1 MQQVSLQSPRYEKS
15 CQFPVRQCSNFVS
28 GLFFFKNHVKCCI
41 CIFTS
46 ARDEK
51 FNYLQF
57 SLPGETTTKM
67 AYSKKKVIRLLFFI
81 IPLYFIFVVVASVS
95 TSPNHRSV
103 FPNTTF
109 EVYQKIY
116 ALEVT
121 PVTSTFS
128 IWIVIY
134 VYTFL
139 WIIYTC
145 STVIRGGK
153 STEVLSGRFFIFFL
167 LNIIFMI
174 AYVFTWSR
182 VKDILSFVMIVIAQ
196 MFLDSCF
203 YFASVDIHTYLS
215 NNAVTST
222 NKNDVRCL
230 QFLVQNGI
238 LFHTSWTTVI
248 TLINTGVVFSY
259 QLGTS
264 TETASI
270 TILSFLTVI
279 LIAWYLLEN
288 FGFQTYTEYT
298 FTSYIGF
305 IWALSGI
312 FAKAW
317 KVNDLVGGFTLA
329 LLILTLILFIVRI
342 TIILIRNAKRTSY
355 ENISYNAKKQEIT
368 AQTSFKNTESI

>member
-1 MQQVSLQSPRYEKS
+1 
-15 CQFPVRQCSNFVS
+15 
-28 GLFFFKNHVKCCI
+28 
-41 CIFTS
+41 
-46 ARDEK
+46 
-51 FNYLQF
+51 
-57 SLPGETTTKM
+57 M
-67 AYSKKKVIRLLFFI
+67 AYSKKKVIRLLLFT
-81 IPLYFIFVVVASVS
+81 IPLYFIFVIVASVS

-109 EVYQKIY
+109 EVYQEIY
-116 ALEVT
+116 ALEAT

-182 VKDILSFVMIVIAQ
+182 VEDVLSFLMIVVAQ
-196 MFLDSCF
+196 IFLDVCF
-203 YFASVDIHTYLS
+203 YFVSVDIHKYLS
-215 NNAVTST
+215 NNAITST
-222 NKNDVRCL
+222 NRKDVWCL
-230 QFLVQNGI
+230 RILVQNGI
-238 LFHTSWTTVI
+238 LFYTSWNTVI
-248 TLINTGVVFSY
+248 ALINTGVVFSY

-270 TILSFLTVI
+270 TILSFLAII
-279 LIAWYLLEN
+279 LLAWYLLEN
-288 FGFQTYTEYT
+288 FGFQAYTEYT
-298 FTSYIGF
+298 FTSYVGF

-312 FAKAW
+312 FVKAW
-317 KVNDLVGGFTLA
+317 EVNDLVGGFTLA

-342 TIILIRNAKRTSY
+342 TIILIRSAKRTSY
-355 ENISYNAKKQEIT
+355 ENISYNAEKQVIT
-368 AQTSFKNTESI
+368 V

>member
-1 MQQVSLQSPRYEKS
+1 MFGSVLNSSLDCFDKKR
-15 CQFPVRQCSNFVS
+15 
-28 GLFFFKNHVKCCI
+28 VKRCFYM
-41 CIFTS
+41 FTS
-46 ARDEK
+46 TGDEK
-51 FNYLQF
+51 FNYLHF
-57 SLPGETTTKM
+57 SLPGKIRAKM
-67 AYSKKKVIRLLFFI
+67 AYSKKKVIRLLLFI

-95 TSPNHRSV
+95 TSPNHRNV

-116 ALEVT
+116 ALEAT

-182 VKDILSFVMIVIAQ
+182 VEDILSFLMIMVAQ
-196 MFLDSCF
+196 IFLDLSF
-203 YFASVDIHTYLS
+203 YFVSIDIHKYLS
-215 NNAVTST
+215 NNAVDST
-222 NKNDVRCL
+222 NKNDIWCL
-230 QFLVQNGI
+230 RFLVQNGI
-238 LFHTSWTTVI
+238 LFYTSWNTVI
-248 TLINTGVVFSY
+248 ALINTGVVFSY

-270 TILSFLTVI
+270 IVLLFFTIILLS
-279 LIAWYLLEN
+279 WYLLEN

-312 FAKAW
+312 FVKAW
-317 KVNDLVGGFTLA
+317 EINDIVGGFTLA

-342 TIILIRNAKRTSY
+342 TVIIVRSVKRTSY
-355 ENISYNAKKQEIT
+355 ENISYNAKKQAII
-368 AQTSFKNTESI
+368 A

>member
-1 MQQVSLQSPRYEKS
+1 
-15 CQFPVRQCSNFVS
+15 
-28 GLFFFKNHVKCCI
+28 
-41 CIFTS
+41 
-46 ARDEK
+46 
-51 FNYLQF
+51 
-57 SLPGETTTKM
+57 M
-67 AYSKKKVIRLLFFI
+67 AYSKKKVIRLLLFI
-81 IPLYFIFVVVASVS
+81 IPLYFIFVVVTSVS

-134 VYTFL
+134 VYTLL

-182 VKDILSFVMIVIAQ
+182 VKDILSFVMIVVAQ

-203 YFASVDIHTYLS
+203 YFVSVDIHTYLS

-270 TILSFLTVI
+270 TILSFLTII

-368 AQTSFKNTESI
+368 A

>member
-1 MQQVSLQSPRYEKS
+1 
-15 CQFPVRQCSNFVS
+15 
-28 GLFFFKNHVKCCI
+28 
-41 CIFTS
+41 
-46 ARDEK
+46 
-51 FNYLQF
+51 
-57 SLPGETTTKM
+57 M
-67 AYSKKKVIRLLFFI
+67 AYSKKKVIRLLLFI

-145 STVIRGGK
+145 STVIRSGK

-230 QFLVQNGI
+230 QFFVQNGI

-270 TILSFLTVI
+270 TVLSFLTII

-317 KVNDLVGGFTLA
+317 KINDLVGGFTLA

-342 TIILIRNAKRTSY
+342 TIILIRSAKRTSY

-368 AQTSFKNTESI
+368 A

>member
-1 MQQVSLQSPRYEKS
+1 
-15 CQFPVRQCSNFVS
+15 
-28 GLFFFKNHVKCCI
+28 
-41 CIFTS
+41 
-46 ARDEK
+46 
-51 FNYLQF
+51 
-57 SLPGETTTKM
+57 M
-67 AYSKKKVIRLLFFI
+67 AYSKKKVIRLLLFI

-116 ALEVT
+116 TLEVT

-182 VKDILSFVMIVIAQ
+182 VKDILSFVMIVVAQ

-203 YFASVDIHTYLS
+203 YFVSVDIHTYLS

-270 TILSFLTVI
+270 TILSFLTII

-368 AQTSFKNTESI
+368 G

>member
-1 MQQVSLQSPRYEKS
+1 
-15 CQFPVRQCSNFVS
+15 
-28 GLFFFKNHVKCCI
+28 
-41 CIFTS
+41 
-46 ARDEK
+46 
-51 FNYLQF
+51 
-57 SLPGETTTKM
+57 M
-67 AYSKKKVIRLLFFI
+67 AYSKKKVIRLLLFT
-81 IPLYFIFVVVASVS
+81 IPLYFIFVIVASVS

-109 EVYQKIY
+109 EVYQEIY
-116 ALEVT
+116 ALEAT

-128 IWIVIY
+128 IWIMIY

-182 VKDILSFVMIVIAQ
+182 VEDVLSFLMIVVAQ
-196 MFLDSCF
+196 IFLDVCF
-203 YFASVDIHTYLS
+203 YFVSVDIHKYLS
-215 NNAVTST
+215 NNAITST
-222 NKNDVRCL
+222 NRKDVWCL
-230 QFLVQNGI
+230 RILVQNGI
-238 LFHTSWTTVI
+238 LFYTSWNTVI
-248 TLINTGVVFSY
+248 ALINTGVVFSY

-270 TILSFLTVI
+270 TILSFLAII
-279 LIAWYLLEN
+279 LLAWYLLEN
-288 FGFQTYTEYT
+288 FGFQAYTEYT
-298 FTSYIGF
+298 FTSYVGF

-312 FAKAW
+312 FVKAW
-317 KVNDLVGGFTLA
+317 EVNDLVGGFTLA

-342 TIILIRNAKRTSY
+342 TIILIRSAKRTSY
-355 ENISYNAKKQEIT
+355 ENISYNAEKQVIT
-368 AQTSFKNTESI
+368 V

>member
-1 MQQVSLQSPRYEKS
+1 
-15 CQFPVRQCSNFVS
+15 
-28 GLFFFKNHVKCCI
+28 
-41 CIFTS
+41 
-46 ARDEK
+46 
-51 FNYLQF
+51 
-57 SLPGETTTKM
+57 M
-67 AYSKKKVIRLLFFI
+67 AYSKKKVIRLLLFT
-81 IPLYFIFVVVASVS
+81 IPLYFIFVIVASVS
-95 TSPNHRSV
+95 ISPNHRSV

-109 EVYQKIY
+109 EVYQEIY
-116 ALEVT
+116 ALEAT

-182 VKDILSFVMIVIAQ
+182 VEDVLSFLMIVVAQ
-196 MFLDSCF
+196 IFLDVCF
-203 YFASVDIHTYLS
+203 YFVSVDIHKYLS
-215 NNAVTST
+215 NNAITST
-222 NKNDVRCL
+222 NRKDVWCL
-230 QFLVQNGI
+230 RILVQNGI
-238 LFHTSWTTVI
+238 LFYTSWNTVI
-248 TLINTGVVFSY
+248 ALINTGVVFSY

-270 TILSFLTVI
+270 TILSFLAII
-279 LIAWYLLEN
+279 LLAWYLLEN
-288 FGFQTYTEYT
+288 FGFQAYTEYT
-298 FTSYIGF
+298 FTSYVGF

-312 FAKAW
+312 FVKAW
-317 KVNDLVGGFTLA
+317 EVNDLVGGFTLA

-342 TIILIRNAKRTSY
+342 TIILIRSAKRTSY
-355 ENISYNAKKQEIT
+355 ENISYNAEKQVIT
-368 AQTSFKNTESI
+368 V